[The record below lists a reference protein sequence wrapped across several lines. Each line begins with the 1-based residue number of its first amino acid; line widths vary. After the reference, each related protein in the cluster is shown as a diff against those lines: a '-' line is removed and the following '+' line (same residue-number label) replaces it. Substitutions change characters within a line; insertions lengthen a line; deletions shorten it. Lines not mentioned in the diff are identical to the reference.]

1 MKKAALHARRQAGF
15 LLIEV
20 MLAVAI
26 FAVAV
31 IALGR
36 SVENVVEAQVIKEE
50 HEQVRRFLEG
60 KISEIEAGAVPIS
73 DTVTTEDIKDWLPGA
88 KLKTKRTQIKR
99 KNEKDQDLFGLYV
112 VDVDLTWKSQGSD
125 QSRSVAFYIYPEQR

>member
-1 MKKAALHARRQAGF
+1 MRRAHSSRRRGF

-36 SVENVVEAQVIKEE
+36 CVENLMAAQVLKEE
-50 HEQVRRFLEG
+50 DEQVRRFLDG
-60 KISEIEAGAVPIS
+60 KIAEIEAGAVPVS
-73 DTVTTEDIKDWLPGA
+73 DGGTTEEVKDWLPGA
-88 KLKTKRTQIKR
+88 KLKTKRTQLKR

-112 VDVDLTWKSQGSD
+112 VDVELTWLSEGAEQK
-125 QSRSVAFYIYPEQR
+125 RSVAFYIYPDQR